1 MLRVVAQIAFLAAI
15 VALGVTVIYNLRTNL
30 SNQGIRT
37 DFGFLDRPA
46 GFRIPD
52 SSFRAE
58 QSVRDAIF
66 VGMRN
71 TVAVAAV
78 GIVLAT
84 IVGILTGVGRLS
96 RNWLVRKA
104 ASFYVETVRNV
115 PPLVVIFFFWLAVIL
130 TLPPIGDAVEWF
142 GVTVFSND
150 GLVFPSLR
158 AKPDAGAF
166 WPVVGLA
173 VIAALVVGAWRTR
186 IFDRTG
192 RPHHR
197 IAFGTGAFA
206 VVVLAGYLALGRPLE
221 ASLPERGEFGTTGGL
236 RLNAEFASLLIAL
249 VLYTATHI
257 AEIVRGALLAVP
269 KGQTEAATAL
279 GLPHRKRLRYVILP
293 QALRIAVPP
302 IANQYLNLTKNTSL
316 AVAIGF
322 PEVTGV
328 VLIAVGQGNP
338 APQSF
343 AVLMLVYLIISLTIS
358 AIVNIAN
365 RRLVLRGR

>member
-1 MLRVVAQIAFLAAI
+1 MVAQVLFL
-15 VALGVTVIYNLRTNL
+15 VAVAGFIGFLLSNLRSNL
-30 SNQGIRT
+30 SAQGIRT
-37 DFGFLDRPA
+37 DFGFLDQSA

-58 QSVRDAIF
+58 QSVRDAIL

-71 TVAVAAV
+71 TIAVALV
-78 GIVLAT
+78 GILFAT
-84 IVGILTGVGRLS
+84 IVGVLTGIARLS

-104 ASFYVETVRNV
+104 ASVYVETIRNV

-130 TLPPIGDAVEWF
+130 TLPPIEDAVEWF

-150 GLVFPSLR
+150 GLVFPSVST
-158 AKPDAGAF
+158 KPGASSF

-173 VIAALVVGAWRTR
+173 FVTGIVTWIVRSR
-186 IFDRTG
+186 SSDRTG
-192 RPHHR
+192 DPSHR
-197 IAFGTGAFA
+197 AALSTGLFF
-206 VVVLAGYLALGRPLE
+206 VVLVAGFFILGRPLE
-221 ASLPERGEFGTTGGL
+221 AALPERGEFGTTGGL
-236 RLNAEFASLLIAL
+236 RLNPEFASLGIAL

-269 KGQTEAATAL
+269 RGQTEAATAL
-279 GLPHRKRLRYVILP
+279 GLPNRKRLRYVILP

-328 VLIAVGQGNP
+328 VSIAVGQGSP

-343 AVLMLVYLIISLTIS
+343 AVLMLVYLVISLTIS
-358 AIVNIAN
+358 AVVNVAN
-365 RRLVLRGR
+365 RRLVLKGR